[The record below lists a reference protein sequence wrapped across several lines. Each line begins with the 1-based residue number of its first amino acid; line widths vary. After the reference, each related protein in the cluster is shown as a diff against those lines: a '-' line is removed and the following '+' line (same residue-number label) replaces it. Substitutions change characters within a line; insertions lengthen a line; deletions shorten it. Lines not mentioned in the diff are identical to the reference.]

1 MYVDVVDVGYGADA
15 RVQGRDSGHK
25 SGLIADSVFERKG
38 LVADPDLQMEGGGGG
53 RSSRPGDKG
62 GGGF

>member
-38 LVADPDLQMEGGGGG
+38 LVADPDLQMEGGGG
-53 RSSRPGDKG
+53 RVIQTLR
-62 GGGF
+62 